1 MKNGAFFAL
10 LSVLSLLLAPA
21 SLAAARGASPHK
33 ASDQCYTRQDLSA
46 RAPGFLAKVYVKDGD
61 LVKAG
66 DILAEMDHRL
76 LSAAVKEAEA
86 GVAAAKAQLSLAED
100 AHNRLEKMAGSVS
113 AQELFGAKVKVE
125 QARAQLAQAQA
136 VRVKAGIQLSDAFI
150 KAKVDGRVSGLPR
163 VKDLFVQAGRPLGHI
178 EAALTNCSAS
188 VSN

>member
-10 LSVLSLLLAPA
+10 LGALLLPLAPA
-21 SLAAARGASPHK
+21 SWAASREANPHK
-33 ASDQCYTRQDLSA
+33 SSDQCYTRQDLSA

-76 LSAAVKEAEA
+76 LSATVKEAEA

-100 AHNRLEKMAGSVS
+100 AHSRLEKMAAS
-113 AQELFGAKVKVE
+113 ASEQELFGAKVKVE

-136 VRVKAGIQLSDAFI
+136 VRGKARIQLSDAFI

-163 VKDLFVQAGRPLGHI
+163 VKDLFVQAGRPLGHV
-178 EAALTNCSAS
+178 EATTTNCSAS
-188 VSN
+188 VPN